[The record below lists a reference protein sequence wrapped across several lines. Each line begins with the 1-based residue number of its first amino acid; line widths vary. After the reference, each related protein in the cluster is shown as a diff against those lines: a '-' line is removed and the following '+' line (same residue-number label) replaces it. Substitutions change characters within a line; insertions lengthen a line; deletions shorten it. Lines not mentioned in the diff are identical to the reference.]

1 LRFRPARAGFPLR
14 TNPCEEIFVSAKE
27 SRTVSITTHDHG
39 RPGHRAGPDPA
50 RRYRHDRLVA
60 VHPDVTAALV
70 FVAGLLALVT
80 PAVLATAVMLHLT
93 MLGLAGSAA
102 SLVLYGGGYL
112 AAVWHRRH
120 LLRDPVTG
128 LPTRL
133 VAEAALHAA
142 TTRGTRLTVAL
153 ADVDGLRAV
162 NNGIG
167 HAAGDQLL
175 AAVAA
180 RLARAVP
187 PGGLAAR
194 LGGDE
199 FILIAPD
206 TDPAALATAVGA
218 ALAGPAT
225 IAGHRMQPRASVGIA
240 STHGPVNGAVDGAV
254 EGIAAGPVEGPVD
267 AHHALAR
274 ADAAMYTAKG
284 AAGNQILVF
293 DPERDGEPNRDG
305 TRPLLRRRDQ
315 RPAATDAINRATARP
330 GDQLVP
336 VLWTGADITT
346 IHTAVA
352 AARDRFAEAAALA
365 DTGAGR
371 PDRPAEPAEPHRDGL
386 IDVEPTRRGYA
397 DMAALLGTEAAKY
410 HRLAQQL
417 SALAVTVDTDDDL

>member
-1 LRFRPARAGFPLR
+1 
-14 TNPCEEIFVSAKE
+14 VSANE
-27 SRTVSITTHDHG
+27 SRTVSTATHDHG

-50 RRYRHDRLVA
+50 RRYRHDLFMA
-60 VHPDVTAALV
+60 VHPDATASLV

-80 PAVLATAVMLHLT
+80 PAVLVTAVTLHLT
-93 MLGLAGSAA
+93 VLGLAGTAA
-102 SLVLYGGGYL
+102 SLLLYGGGYL

-133 VAEAALHAA
+133 LAEAALHAA
-142 TTRGTRLTVAL
+142 TTRGTRLAVAL

-175 AAVAA
+175 TAVAA

-199 FILIAPD
+199 FAVLAPD

-218 ALAGPAT
+218 ALAGPAI

-240 STHGPVNGAVDGAV
+240 STHGPVDSAA
-254 EGIAAGPVEGPVD
+254 EGLAAGPVSCSVEGLVD
-267 AHHALAR
+267 AHYALAR
-274 ADAAMYTAKG
+274 ADAAMYTAKD

-293 DPERDGEPNRDG
+293 DPDRDGEPNQDG

-315 RPAATDAINRATARP
+315 RPAATDAINWATARP

-365 DTGAGR
+365 DTSAGQ
-371 PDRPAEPAEPHRDGL
+371 PDRRDQSDRPTEPDRDGF
-386 IDVEPTRRGYA
+386 INIEPTRRGYA
-397 DMAALLGTEAAKY
+397 DMATLFGAEAAKY

-417 SALAVTVDTDDDL
+417 NVLAATVDTDDDR